1 MSSVERRYG
10 AHELREILKRAES
23 REPAA
28 AEAQGLTRSELL
40 EIGREVGVSEEQMTT
55 ALARYDSEQ
64 ELAVAESE
72 VQQLQR
78 RGFVTHLIAFFWVG
92 AALGLL
98 SLWAGPP
105 ILIPMLL
112 WALGLTLHVR
122 AAFFPDPDALR
133 HAARKRLVRHIAGF
147 RRLARFSPYV
157 AGETFTTADCAATST
172 SSHAANDATQATAR
186 ARYVQHLDKERSLVA
201 AAKWLSAEKL
211 EHEEFHP
218 QIQRALEHAVK
229 PLTRYRCA
237 ACGFEARQHFWQ
249 CPGCQTWDSYPARRV
264 EEL

>member
-133 HAARKRLVRHIAGF
+133 HAARKRLVRQRLRSSSRHFSEALADGAARVLSAAAERLDSTTG
-147 RRLARFSPYV
+147 RRP
-157 AGETFTTADCAATST
+157 G
-172 SSHAANDATQATAR
+172 TAR
-186 ARYVQHLDKERSLVA
+186 DADEDR
-201 AAKWLSAEKL
+201 
-211 EHEEFHP
+211 
-218 QIQRALEHAVK
+218 RASGKRTL
-229 PLTRYRCA
+229 
-237 ACGFEARQHFWQ
+237 
-249 CPGCQTWDSYPARRV
+249 
-264 EEL
+264 